1 LAAQRQALRDNVAA
15 LQAGSAELVKS
26 AARLGRTGLD
36 LQAGHPPVSI
46 LLDNVHNLV
55 FRRAY
60 CENGDSA
67 QPSVLL
73 FYGRD
78 VSAILGHPHPRRR
91 PSLEAWYRRVHHRD
105 RDAYRAAEHAR
116 AKLGKGYII
125 EYRYKHALTREYRW
139 ARETAAAP
147 YDTASG
153 RRLFDSYIL
162 DITEQKR
169 AEAAL
174 RMSEERYRAVVEDQT
189 EYIRRFD
196 RDRRLTFVNGALCRL
211 LQKSREDLLG
221 VDYLQVMPE
230 VEPSMVE
237 ERLRSLTPARPTVSY
252 ELQVALPDGTR
263 RWLEWTDRG
272 IFDEASRLSEYQSVG
287 RDITERKRAEQQA
300 RYLAQHD
307 PLTNLPNRALL
318 EDHLQYALGQARRDQ
333 RQIAV
338 LLLDLDGFKRV
349 NDTLGHL
356 VGDRLLR
363 AVSER
368 LRHTLRASDVVA
380 RFGGDEF
387 AVVQTAISDPRAA
400 VVLTRKLLDALAR
413 PFELGGETML
423 LAASAGVALFPQHG
437 GTPEA
442 LIEAADLALYRAKE
456 EGRSKFCLF
465 APEME
470 AKASQRRCLERD
482 LRAALER
489 NEFELFYQP
498 RIDLRQDRCTGLE
511 ALMRWRRPGHG
522 IVLPGAF
529 LGVAESVGLGQKLDS
544 WVIRQACVQ
553 AALWRRAAFA
563 PKVAVNV
570 SAAQVNQPQ
579 LPALL
584 QETLAQTALATDRL
598 ELELTEH
605 ALIDVGSD
613 ATIAS
618 LRRVAALGVQ
628 LAIDDF
634 GSGFSSFAYLRQ
646 LPVHTIK
653 IDSSFIRQIGE
664 NRHDEIIIKSMIEL
678 SHALGKRVVA
688 EGVETSEQLDFLRE
702 HGCDEAQGFL
712 LAPPVE
718 AGEVSRWLAP
728 SAIVVRPVS
737 GVGHTVRRLTGRGQN
752 QADNGRF

>member
-1 LAAQRQALRDNVAA
+1 MSRSPSHSLRAVSRFREDLAAQRQALSDNVAA
-15 LQAGSAELVKS
+15 LQARSAELIKA
-26 AARLGRTGLD
+26 AARLRRNGLD
-36 LQAGHPPVSI
+36 LRAGHPPVSM
-46 LLDNVHNLV
+46 LLDNMHHLV

-60 CENGDSA
+60 RENGDSS
-67 QPSVLL
+67 QPPVLL

-78 VSAILGHPHPRRR
+78 VSAILGHAHRQRR
-91 PSLEAWYRRVHHRD
+91 PSLEAWYRRLHHRD

-116 AKLGKGYII
+116 NRVGRGYII
-125 EYRYKHALTREYRW
+125 EYRYKHALTGEYRW

-162 DITEQKR
+162 DITDQKR

-196 RDRRLTFVNGALCRL
+196 LDRRLTFVNGALCAL

-221 VDYLQVMPE
+221 LDYLQVMPE
-230 VEPSMVE
+230 VDQNMVE
-237 ERLRSLTPARPTVSY
+237 ERLRSLTSSHPAISY
-252 ELQVALPDGTR
+252 ELQVTLPDGSR
-263 RWLEWTDRG
+263 RWHEWTDRG
-272 IFDEASRLSEYQSVG
+272 IFDETGRLSEYQSVG

-363 AVSER
+363 AVGER
-368 LRHTLRASDVVA
+368 LRRNLRASDVVA

-400 VVLTRKLLDALAR
+400 VVLTRKLLDALAQ
-413 PFELGGETML
+413 PLELGGETML
-423 LAASAGVALFPQHG
+423 LAASAGVALFPEHG
-437 GTPEA
+437 ATPAA

-456 EGRSKFCLF
+456 EGRSKFRLF

-482 LRAALER
+482 LRTALEQD
-489 NEFELFYQP
+489 EFELFYQP
-498 RIDLRQDRCTGLE
+498 RIDLREDRSTGVE
-511 ALMRWRRPGHG
+511 ALIRWRRPGHG

-529 LGVAESVGLGQKLDS
+529 LGVAEAIGLGQKIDS
-544 WVIRQACVQ
+544 WVIRQACTQ
-553 AALWRRAAFA
+553 AASWRKNALRAQSCGQCLGRTGQSARA
-563 PKVAVNV
+563 PC
-570 SAAQVNQPQ
+570 
-579 LPALL
+579 L
-584 QETLAQTALATDRL
+584 TASDSRTDGAGDR
-598 ELELTEH
+598 
-605 ALIDVGSD
+605 
-613 ATIAS
+613 
-618 LRRVAALGVQ
+618 
-628 LAIDDF
+628 
-634 GSGFSSFAYLRQ
+634 
-646 LPVHTIK
+646 
-653 IDSSFIRQIGE
+653 
-664 NRHDEIIIKSMIEL
+664 
-678 SHALGKRVVA
+678 
-688 EGVETSEQLDFLRE
+688 
-702 HGCDEAQGFL
+702 
-712 LAPPVE
+712 PP
-718 AGEVSRWLAP
+718 
-728 SAIVVRPVS
+728 
-737 GVGHTVRRLTGRGQN
+737 
-752 QADNGRF
+752 

>member
-1 LAAQRQALRDNVAA
+1 
-15 LQAGSAELVKS
+15 
-26 AARLGRTGLD
+26 
-36 LQAGHPPVSI
+36 
-46 LLDNVHNLV
+46 
-55 FRRAY
+55 
-60 CENGDSA
+60 
-67 QPSVLL
+67 
-73 FYGRD
+73 
-78 VSAILGHPHPRRR
+78 
-91 PSLEAWYRRVHHRD
+91 
-105 RDAYRAAEHAR
+105 
-116 AKLGKGYII
+116 
-125 EYRYKHALTREYRW
+125 
-139 ARETAAAP
+139 
-147 YDTASG
+147 
-153 RRLFDSYIL
+153 
-162 DITEQKR
+162 
-169 AEAAL
+169 
-174 RMSEERYRAVVEDQT
+174 M
-189 EYIRRFD
+189 
-196 RDRRLTFVNGALCRL
+196 
-211 LQKSREDLLG
+211 
-221 VDYLQVMPE
+221 
-230 VEPSMVE
+230 
-237 ERLRSLTPARPTVSY
+237 
-252 ELQVALPDGTR
+252 PDGTR
-263 RWLEWTDRG
+263 RWHEWTDRG
-272 IFDEASRLSEYQSVG
+272 IFDEAGRLSEYQSVG

-363 AVSER
+363 AVGER
-368 LRHTLRASDVVA
+368 LRHNLRASDVVA

-423 LAASAGVALFPQHG
+423 LAASAGVALFPEHG
-437 GTPEA
+437 ATPEA

-456 EGRSKFCLF
+456 EGRSKFRLF

-482 LRAALER
+482 LRMALER
-489 NEFELFYQP
+489 NQLELFYQP
-498 RIDLRQDRCTGLE
+498 RIDLREDRSTGLE
-511 ALMRWRRPGHG
+511 ALIRWRRPGHG

-529 LGVAESVGLGQKLDS
+529 LGIAESVGLGQKLDT
-544 WVIRQACVQ
+544 WVIRQACAQ
-553 AALWRRAAFA
+553 AALWRGTAFA

-570 SAAQVNQPQ
+570 SAAQVNQPE

-584 QETLAQTALATDRL
+584 QETLEQTALATDRL

-605 ALIDVGSD
+605 AIIDVGSE

-653 IDSSFIRQIGE
+653 IDSSFIRQIGQ
-664 NRHDEIIIKSMIEL
+664 NRDDEIIIKSMIEL

-688 EGVETSEQLDFLRE
+688 EGVETRQQLEFLRE
-702 HGCDEAQGFL
+702 QGCDEAQGFL

-718 AGEVSRWLAP
+718 AGEVVRWLVP
-728 SAIVVRPVS
+728 SALVVRPVPDIRRPEA
-737 GVGHTVRRLTGRGQN
+737 RRLNWSSSRASPAGSLSNDARFRHDTRGRIQGRVL
-752 QADNGRF
+752 ADRRASSMRSTTNVAVAAARCFKVWPLTL